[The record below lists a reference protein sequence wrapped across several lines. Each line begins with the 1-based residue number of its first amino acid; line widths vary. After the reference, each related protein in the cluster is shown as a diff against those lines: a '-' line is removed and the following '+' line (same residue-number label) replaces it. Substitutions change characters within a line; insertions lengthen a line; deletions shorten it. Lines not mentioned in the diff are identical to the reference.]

1 MAISIRSLARPSPRS
16 LSLCC
21 DRGRRQ
27 KTCRAEGMADSVVL
41 QQLTNGL
48 TIHPLQ
54 VNERA
59 EYEKLLKLHDEIVA
73 GTHPRLKLPT
83 KTPSLVTPPSTKP
96 PPPTSAPQPLNGFAT
111 KAPNPT
117 PKAATFP
124 KPASD
129 PSPPTNKFMQK
140 NATSRQ
146 VSSSGKG
153 SSGLDPIFL
162 TKSEDLVRAEMRLE
176 RQRIERSLEEQVH
189 QRKLSAKQRLSDQ
202 EAIPDFDVSEVLFQA
217 QELVKPL
224 AANEETG
231 ANRTASSSD
240 SFDENTFYSS
250 QINDS
255 ATEEADEHPK
265 RRATRPCKFFFEGA
279 CKKGDACTFSHDP
292 AFKQQLQKN
301 GSLTMDVDNLDVS
314 RHASP
319 RLRERPCDGATNGIF
334 TRPSPT
340 YTDRIEDPRGR
351 SLDPIQVSQ
360 STVRKNVSQTHGMIP
375 RDIDDEMDY
384 SPPGVRTL
392 RSGRKIY
399 TDTHTGLVVN
409 RNGAH
414 PSSRHPPYHGAERN
428 EHQTSA
434 SPPNIN
440 NVRVVRNHITSPI
453 APQPARVS
461 PLAVAKAPRLTQLQH
476 IDQRNGTPR
485 MGGKLD
491 NTQNDP
497 NTTIPPISSRKRRRD
512 PDPREAARNVT
523 ARRYLDSPGPYI
535 KEEPVSTPPFTDV
548 PSVGPSQHRPVDRE
562 PLIIESTSPQ
572 YGERIVY
579 QPRKV
584 FQNPRSEIPELQGR
598 STPGVRRVV
607 SRAGH
612 QYELQDEPDLRR
624 IVAARLPMRNQSPL
638 QDFAVPRLGPQYPLR
653 EEPELRRVASARYP
667 VRYQSP
673 VQEVAQYSIPQPESA
688 RATSHSYIIQSEP
701 DSARQYRASV
711 QPRPVTHLRHD
722 RSLSPQP
729 LHNRYST
736 SRETVPMAPP
746 PRRIVVDQYGNKYYE
761 TPLPIERRTSVA
773 PATRYLNDAT
783 NLYEQPA
790 SRKPITRTQVVEGY
804 DGQGYV
810 QRFASPAP
818 TSPRYVEYYPA
829 VEPART
835 ESRQRIYQP
844 AEDVV
849 RVVDYPEDRLPA
861 HYEEVIRPSEVLPRM
876 QSVQPVG
883 REYEVVRERAPRIQS
898 VRPDYQRI
906 VSLGNQQ
913 EVQQQFSRQV
923 SIRADD
929 RYARAPNYAALERP
943 RYQFISNVNNGQFV
957 EGELPE
963 EAVMEAP
970 RSVERRPTQRL

>member
-1 MAISIRSLARPSPRS
+1 
-16 LSLCC
+16 
-21 DRGRRQ
+21 
-27 KTCRAEGMADSVVL
+27 MADSVVL
-41 QQLTNGL
+41 PQLSNGL
-48 TIHPLQ
+48 TINPLQ
-54 VNERA
+54 VNERV
-59 EYEKLLKLHDEIVA
+59 EYEKLLKIRDEIVA
-73 GTHPRLKLPT
+73 GTHPRLKLPA
-83 KTPSLVTPPSTKP
+83 KTPSIVTPPSTKP

-117 PKAATFP
+117 PKAGTLS
-124 KPASD
+124 KTASD
-129 PSPPTNKFMQK
+129 PSPPVNKFTQK

-146 VSSSGKG
+146 VSSSGRG

-224 AANEETG
+224 AANEEIG

-255 ATEEADEHPK
+255 APEEADEHPK

-292 AFKQQLQKN
+292 AFKQQLQRN
-301 GSLTMDVDNLDVS
+301 GSLAMDVDNLDVS
-314 RHASP
+314 RHTSP
-319 RLRERPCDGATNGIF
+319 KLRERPCDGATNGIF
-334 TRPSPT
+334 IRPSPT
-340 YTDRIEDPRGR
+340 YTNRIEDPGGR

-360 STVRKNVSQTHGMIP
+360 STTRKNILQTHGMIP

-392 RSGRKIY
+392 RNGQNLY
-399 TDTHTGLVVN
+399 NDTQTGPVSH
-409 RNGAH
+409 RNGPH
-414 PSSRHPPYHGAERN
+414 SSSRHPPHNGVQRN
-428 EHQTSA
+428 EDQTSA
-434 SPPNIN
+434 SPPIVN

-476 IDQRNGTPR
+476 VDQRNGTPR
-485 MGGKLD
+485 MGGKLV
-491 NTQNDP
+491 NAQNDP
-497 NTTIPPISSRKRRRD
+497 NTTIPPTSSRKRRRD
-512 PDPREAARNVT
+512 PDPREATRNVT

-535 KEEPVSTPPFTDV
+535 KQEPVSTPPLTDV
-548 PSVGPSQHRPVDRE
+548 PSVGPSQRRPVGRE

-572 YGERIVY
+572 YGERVVY
-579 QPRKV
+579 QPRRV
-584 FQNPRSEIPELQGR
+584 VQNPRTEIPELQDR
-598 STPGVRRVV
+598 STPEVRRVV

-612 QYELQDEPDLRR
+612 QYQLQDEPDLRR
-624 IVAARLPMRNQSPL
+624 VVTARLPMRNQSPL
-638 QDFAVPRLGPQYPLR
+638 PDFAVPRLGPQYQLP
-653 EEPELRRVASARYP
+653 EEPELRRVASARHP

-673 VQEVAQYSIPQPESA
+673 VQEVAQYSMPQPEST
-688 RATSHSYIIQSEP
+688 RAISHSYIIQPEP
-701 DSARQYRASV
+701 DLARQYRASV
-711 QPRPVTHLRHD
+711 QPRPISHLRHD

-729 LHNRYST
+729 LHNPYTT

-761 TPLPIERRTSVA
+761 TPLPIERRASVA
-773 PATRYLNDAT
+773 PSTRYLDDAT
-783 NLYEQPA
+783 SPYEQPA
-790 SRKPITRTQVVEGY
+790 SRKPITRAQVVEGY
-804 DGQGYV
+804 DGQNYV

-849 RVVDYPEDRLPA
+849 RVIDYPDDRLPA
-861 HYEEVIRPSEVLPRM
+861 RYEEVVRPSELYSRM

-906 VSLGNQQ
+906 VTLGNQQ
-913 EVQQQFSRQV
+913 ELQQQFPRQV
-923 SIRADD
+923 SIRAED

-943 RYQFISNVNNGQFV
+943 RYQYISKVNNSQFV

-963 EAVMEAP
+963 EAVMEAA